1 MVREGRGGDDSGDGE
16 DEVDLTGIAT
26 KEEKQAGASGA
37 PRLKP
42 HLQHWKADSLPLS
55 QLGSPVTQFSGPE
68 FFTKFSMGT
77 VQGRDVREL

>member
-37 PRLKP
+37 WQTDVEKF
-42 HLQHWKADSLPLS
+42 
-55 QLGSPVTQFSGPE
+55 LGMWDLFFS
-68 FFTKFSMGT
+68 FAC
-77 VQGRDVREL
+77 